1 MLDNDINT
9 KIEKVVISSIM
20 FNSQKFADITTKYG
34 INHTYF
40 YTQICKT
47 IFKAFEVLD
56 KQNQSFT
63 PEMICMEA
71 KKDMPHI
78 TLDDIALIMAE
89 SPIANIDEYVIKI
102 VENNK
107 TLTTLNFLSNLRN
120 EILQNDSSTI
130 NSILFNSIKSIEQIN
145 DSMGT
150 NEHIKSFA
158 EWETYLKENDT
169 NNVRYQIGL
178 NCIDNAL
185 KGGIKL
191 NQLILIAGDAESG
204 KTSLGLQ
211 ILHNLSKNH
220 KTCYFSL
227 EFSAKSYIERSNK
240 IDKILLKENQ
250 ITQDTYN
257 AMRINRFLDTDTRE
271 LNRLEL
277 AIANLAKQG
286 VKFFLIDSQM
296 CIEVH
301 DEKYEVEK
309 QNKKF
314 QVLHKLVQKY
324 EIAIF
329 LIVQYSK
336 ADKSSPYGSV
346 IGQYVPSIILSIEK
360 NEKDD
365 DFEYI
370 INIKKN
376 KQEGV
381 LGKNNVE
388 FNRNTLMFETPLQ
401 DTRKNSSS
409 DMNRYFK
416 QSYSY
421 PQGKIKGEQEIKMR
435 PQETEPQ
442 IQVEKVNL
450 ERLLV

>member
-1 MLDNDINT
+1 
-9 KIEKVVISSIM
+9 
-20 FNSQKFADITTKYG
+20 
-34 INHTYF
+34 
-40 YTQICKT
+40 
-47 IFKAFEVLD
+47 
-56 KQNQSFT
+56 
-63 PEMICMEA
+63 
-71 KKDMPHI
+71 
-78 TLDDIALIMAE
+78 
-89 SPIANIDEYVIKI
+89 
-102 VENNK
+102 
-107 TLTTLNFLSNLRN
+107 
-120 EILQNDSSTI
+120 
-130 NSILFNSIKSIEQIN
+130 
-145 DSMGT
+145 
-150 NEHIKSFA
+150 
-158 EWETYLKENDT
+158 
-169 NNVRYQIGL
+169 
-178 NCIDNAL
+178 
-185 KGGIKL
+185 
-191 NQLILIAGDAESG
+191 
-204 KTSLGLQ
+204 
-211 ILHNLSKNH
+211 
-220 KTCYFSL
+220 
-227 EFSAKSYIERSNK
+227 
-240 IDKILLKENQ
+240 
-250 ITQDTYN
+250 
-257 AMRINRFLDTDTRE
+257 MRINRFLDTDTRE

-277 AIANLAKQG
+277 TIANLAKQG

-329 LIVQYSK
+329 LIVQYAK
-336 ADKSSPYGSV
+336 ADKTSPYGSV
-346 IGQYVPSIILSIEK
+346 IGQYVPAIILSIEK

-388 FNRNTLMFETPLQ
+388 FNTNTLMFETPLQ

-450 ERLLV
+450 EGLLI